1 MGLNST
7 DQGGPGNEMEM
18 WVAPSAET
26 SPESLFLPCFNFW
39 PSPSPCGCISASCTS
54 QQQSAAGTAGRRSPK
69 PLVFLVFF
77 LSCLRVRTRAA
88 ESRLLCCSLG
98 LDWTLEWA
106 LEWPAVILRLKGL
119 DWPEGWVVVNF
130 SGGRIGGRILGWRPI
145 AKRPFHASGT

>member
-1 MGLNST
+1 M
-7 DQGGPGNEMEM
+7 GGPLRGDQPRKLI
-18 WVAPSAET
+18 PSM
-26 SPESLFLPCFNFW
+26 LQFLA
-39 PSPSPCGCISASCTS
+39 ISERLWLHFCTAACTS

-69 PLVFLVFF
+69 PLVFLGFF

-130 SGGRIGGRILGWRPI
+130 SGGRIGGQDPRLAPI
-145 AKRPFHASGT
+145 AKRPLHASGT